1 MAKLY
6 FHYSTMNA
14 GKSTMLLQAAH
25 NYRERGMAVLLLS
38 AAFDDR
44 AGAGRIASRI
54 GIAAESV
61 VFSQQTDLFDLIA
74 RTGAGCACICVDEA
88 QFLTREQVWQLAR
101 VADDLGQPV
110 MCYGLRVDFR
120 GELFPGSAA
129 LLALADDMRE
139 VRTICHCG
147 RKATM
152 VVRQDA
158 AGRVITEGAQVQ
170 VGGNETYVSLCRRH
184 WREAVGQH
192 QPDHN
197 SAPQGLAALRD
208 AGA

>member
-6 FHYSTMNA
+6 FNYSTMNA
-14 GKSTMLLQAAH
+14 GKSTLLLQASY
-25 NYRERGMAVLLLS
+25 NYRERGMATLLLT
-38 AAFDDR
+38 AALDDR

-54 GIAAESV
+54 GIGADAT
-61 VFSQQTDLFDLIA
+61 VFGQSDDLFALIA
-74 RTGAGCACICVDEA
+74 DQGTGCACIFVDEA

-101 VADDLGQPV
+101 VADDLGIPV

-152 VVRQDA
+152 VVRKDGQ
-158 AGRVITEGAQVQ
+158 GRAITEGAQVQ

-184 WREAVGQH
+184 WREAVG
-192 QPDHN
+192 D
-197 SAPQGLAALRD
+197 
-208 AGA
+208 